1 MEDEKMKKIAVVCLL
16 LCTGVFL
23 AFAGGSGESSSAAAF
38 PAGKPITLICPWAP
52 GGGSDIGARMV
63 VPYMEKKL
71 GTTINVTNPT
81 GASGWV
87 GWERLLAAPAD
98 GYTFAM
104 INLPTIYP
112 GYLDP
117 SLGRSKTIDDF
128 QMLAN
133 HVTDFCV
140 IAIRA
145 DETRFT
151 DLQSFIRYAK
161 SNPVTMATTG
171 VGTDDHILLQLFNAA
186 AGTGITMVPGNGFKD
201 SYAALLGK
209 HVDAAA
215 ANVGE
220 VLVPEN
226 NKELKTIAVFSQE
239 ASRLMP
245 HVPVWNKLGIGG
257 DIVISSQRAFACKKG
272 TPPEI
277 VKILAEALQEAI
289 TNQEQIAK
297 MAEMG
302 LDVDYMGPEDF
313 AKHAKNEEERM
324 KGMADVM
331 GWKK

>member
-1 MEDEKMKKIAVVCLL
+1 MKKIAMLCLL
-16 LCTGVFL
+16 LCVSMPL
-23 AFAGGSGESSSAAAF
+23 VFAGGSGESSAAAPAF

-52 GGGSDIGARMV
+52 GGGSDIGARKV

-71 GTTINVTNPT
+71 GTTINVINPT

-87 GWERLLAAPAD
+87 GWERMLAAPAD

-133 HVTDFCV
+133 HVTDSSV

-151 DLQSFIRYAK
+151 DLKSFIAYAK

-171 VGTDDHILLQLFNAA
+171 VGTDDHILLVHFNAA
-186 AGTGITMVPGNGFKD
+186 AGTDITMVPGNGFKD

-209 HVDAAA
+209 HVDVAA
-215 ANVGE
+215 ANIGE
-220 VLVPEN
+220 VLIPEK
-226 NKELKTIAVFSQE
+226 NKELKTIAVFSEE

-245 HVPVWNKLGIGG
+245 HVPVWNKQGIGG
-257 DIVISSQRAFACKKG
+257 NIVISSQRAFACKKG
-272 TPPEI
+272 VPQEI
-277 VKILAEALQEAI
+277 VNILAEALRDAI
-289 TNQEQIAK
+289 TNQEQITK

-313 AKHAKNEEERM
+313 TRHAKAEEGKI
-324 KGMADVM
+324 KGMADAM

>member
-1 MEDEKMKKIAVVCLL
+1 MKKIAVVCAL
-16 LCTGVFL
+16 LCTGVFGV
-23 AFAGGSGESSSAAAF
+23 FAGGAGEGASAAPAF
-38 PAGKPITLICPWAP
+38 PADKPITLICPWAP

-87 GWERLLAAPAD
+87 GWERMLAAPAD

-117 SLGRSKTIDDF
+117 ALGRTKTIGDF

-133 HVTDFCV
+133 HVTDSCV

-151 DLQSFIRYAK
+151 DLKSFIAYAK
-161 SNPVTMATTG
+161 TNPVTMATTG
-171 VGTDDHILLQLFNAA
+171 VGTDDHILLVLFNAA
-186 AGTGITMVPGNGFKD
+186 VGTGITMVPGNGFKD

-220 VLVPEN
+220 VLIPEKN
-226 NKELKTIAVFSQE
+226 NELKTIVVFSQDT
-239 ASRLMP
+239 SRLMP
-245 HVPVWNKLGIGG
+245 HVPVWNKLGIGEN
-257 DIVISSQRAFACKKG
+257 IVISSQRAFACKKG
-272 TPPEI
+272 TPPEV
-277 VKILAEALQEAI
+277 VKILAEALQDAI

-302 LDVDYMGPEDF
+302 LDVDYIGPEDF
-313 AKHAKNEEERM
+313 EKHAGAEAERI
-324 KGMADVM
+324 KGMGGAM
-331 GWKK
+331 GWQK

>member
-1 MEDEKMKKIAVVCLL
+1 VGLFPV
-16 LCTGVFL
+16 
-23 AFAGGSGESSSAAAF
+23 FAGGTGEGASAAPAF

-133 HVTDFCV
+133 HVTDSCV

-145 DETRFT
+145 GETRFT
-151 DLQSFIRYAK
+151 DLKSFIAYAK
-161 SNPVTMATTG
+161 ANPVTMATTG
-171 VGTDDHILLQLFNAA
+171 VGTDDHILLELFKAA
-186 AGTGITMVPGNGFKD
+186 AGTDITMVPGNGFKD
-201 SYAALLGK
+201 SYAALLGG

-215 ANVGE
+215 ANIGE
-220 VLVPEN
+220 VLVPEK
-226 NKELKTIAVFSQE
+226 NKELKTLVVFSE
-239 ASRLMP
+239 DASRLMP
-245 HVPVWNKLGIGG
+245 HVPVWNKQGIGG
-257 DIVISSQRAFACKKG
+257 NIVISSQRAFACKKG

-277 VKILAEALQEAI
+277 VKILAEALQDAI

-313 AKHAKNEEERM
+313 AKHVKAEEERI
-324 KGMADVM
+324 KGMGGAM